1 MSFPT
6 MSQATPENAQALLAA
21 AREHHKARRFAE
33 AEAAY
38 ARLIAADGKAAEVR
52 YLLGMLLVQT
62 GRGEQALAHLREAVR
77 LAPENPLGLRALAH
91 AALAAQRADEAAEVF
106 GRLAALHPGMAEA
119 HFGQGNALR
128 DLGRVADAAQAYR
141 RAVAADPKSPHA
153 RINLGIMLQGTA
165 AYDEA
170 VSVLREAAGLA
181 PDSYAAR
188 YNLGYVLSL
197 QRRFD
202 EAAEA
207 YRGALA
213 LDPDSGAAHL
223 NLGTVLQ
230 NQHKLDE
237 AVASYRRAIAA
248 APDLVQAH
256 INLAAALHEKQD
268 AAGAVEA
275 LRHATALDPA
285 NIQAQVNLAQSLQAA
300 GDSAGAEVAY
310 RSALERHPG
319 HVGALGHFSIALQ
332 QIGKRDEA
340 KLLLDYP
347 ALLKPYRLTKPVG
360 YADAEALNAALDV
373 YAHAHPTLMKDPPAK
388 ATKYGSQT
396 MEILNAPDAPIASLQ
411 RFFEE
416 SVADYM
422 KTAMASAKYKFAPKP
437 PASWKLHGWAVILR
451 SSGHQTPHFHP
462 AGIVSGVYYV
472 RVPKIVRDG
481 GAGEAGHIRFGHPLL
496 DVPGAKSAE
505 PALTASFKP
514 EEGMLILFPSY
525 FWHHTVPFES
535 DQERI
540 SIAFDAIP
548 AGAPAGQP
556 GTY

>member
-1 MSFPT
+1 
-6 MSQATPENAQALLAA
+6 MSQTKPPTEDAQALLAVA
-21 AREHHKARRFAE
+21 KEHHKARRFAE

-38 ARLIAADGKAAEVR
+38 GRLIAADGGASEPR

-62 GRGEQALAHLREAVR
+62 GRNDQALTHLREVVR
-77 LAPENPLGLRALAH
+77 LAPDNLLGLRALGH
-91 AALAAQRADEAAEVF
+91 ASLAARRAEEAADAF
-106 GRLAALHPGMAEA
+106 GRLATLRPDLAEA

-128 DLGRVADAAQAYR
+128 DLGRMADAVPAYR

-153 RINLGIMLQGTA
+153 RVNLGIVLQGIA

-170 VSVLREAAGLA
+170 VSVLREAAELA

-207 YRGALA
+207 YRSALA
-213 LDPDSGAAHL
+213 LDPDSAGAHL
-223 NLGTVLQ
+223 NLGSVLQ
-230 NQHKLDE
+230 SQHKVDE
-237 AVASYRRAIAA
+237 AIVSYRRAIAA

-268 AAGAVEA
+268 AKGAVEA

-285 NIQAQVNLAQSLQAA
+285 NIQAQVNLAQSLQAI
-300 GDSAGAEVAY
+300 GDSMGAEEAY
-310 RSALERHPG
+310 RQVLERHPG

-340 KLLLDYP
+340 KRLLDYP
-347 ALLKPYRLTKPVG
+347 ALLKPYRLTRPAG
-360 YADAEALNAALDV
+360 YADTEALNTALDA

-396 MEILNAPDAPIASLQ
+396 MEILNAADAPIVALQ
-411 RFFEE
+411 HFFEE

-422 KTAMASAKYKFAPKP
+422 KTALASAKYEFAPKP

-451 SSGHQTPHFHP
+451 SSGHQSPHFHP
-462 AGIVSGVYYV
+462 AGVVSGVYYV
-472 RVPKIVRDG
+472 RVPKTVRDG

-496 DVPGAKSAE
+496 DVPGAKAAE
-505 PALTASFKP
+505 PALTAAFKP

-535 DQERI
+535 DEERI

-548 AGAPAGQP
+548 AGAPVEAGE
-556 GTY
+556 GY

>member
-1 MSFPT
+1 
-6 MSQATPENAQALLAA
+6 MSQAKPTPEEARTLLAEA
-21 AREHHKARRFAE
+21 KVHHRAGRFAE
-33 AEAAY
+33 AEAVY
-38 ARLIAADGKAAEVR
+38 GHLIATDGRAPEPH
-52 YLLGMLLVQT
+52 YLLGMLLAQT
-62 GRGEQALAHLREAVR
+62 GRNDRALAPLREATR
-77 LAPENPLGLRALAH
+77 LAPDNPLALRALGH
-91 AALAAQRADEAAEVF
+91 ASLTAARPEEAAEAF
-106 GRLAALHPGMAEA
+106 ERLAALRPGWADA
-119 HFGQGNALR
+119 HFGLGNALR
-128 DLGRVADAAQAYR
+128 DLGRVADAVQAYR

-153 RINLGIMLQGTA
+153 RINLGVTLQA
-165 AYDEA
+165 AASYDEA

-181 PDSYAAR
+181 PESHAAR

-202 EAAEA
+202 EATEA
-207 YRGALA
+207 YRAALA
-213 LDPDSGAAHL
+213 LDPGSAATHL
-223 NLGTVLQ
+223 NLGSVLQ
-230 NQHKLDE
+230 SRHKVDE
-237 AVASYRRAIAA
+237 AIASYRRAIAA
-248 APDLVQAH
+248 APDMVQAH

-300 GDSAGAEVAY
+300 GDSAGAEAAY
-310 RSALERHPG
+310 RNALERHPG

-340 KLLLDYP
+340 KRLLDYP
-347 ALLKPYRLTKPVG
+347 ALLKPYRLTDPVG
-360 YADAEALNAALDV
+360 YADTKALNAALDV

-396 MEILNAPDAPIASLQ
+396 MEILNAADAPIAALQ

-422 KTAMASAKYKFAPKP
+422 ATALASAAYEFAPKP
-437 PASWKLHGWAVILR
+437 PAAWRLHGWAVILR

-462 AGIVSGVYYV
+462 AGVVSGVYYV

-496 DVPGAKSAE
+496 DLPGAGAAG

-514 EEGMLILFPSY
+514 EEGMLVLFPSY

-535 DQERI
+535 DEERI

-548 AGAPAGQP
+548 AGAPTGAG
-556 GTY
+556 GGY